1 MISSR
6 ANFIAGHWATPARSQ
21 NVLRR
26 ENPART
32 DEVVFETPWDTASVE
47 AAVDA
52 AHRALPAWDR
62 LGVEGRLPYIERF
75 RKALDAR
82 KEELAQAI
90 TAEMGKPLWESRGE
104 AGALTAKI
112 DIMSSEGL
120 ELTRQVHPPGLTGG
134 SWHHRPLGPLA
145 VLCPYNFPLHLPN
158 GHIIPAL
165 LTGNTLIVKPSELA
179 PLSMQLYFECAQE
192 ADFPPGVLNLVQ
204 GPGEVGAALCA
215 HPRVSGVLFTGSF
228 ATAQRIRRATFDQ
241 PWKLLAL
248 EMGGKNTAIVL
259 DDANLDQAA
268 HEILLASCLT
278 TGQRCSATSRV
289 VALPSV
295 IDDLQQRLVALLERV
310 TTGDPTLEGNQAP
323 FMGPLAGRKGFQ
335 DFVGAQHEDDHGTL
349 IPVLEGGAHP
359 DLDQG
364 YFVRPSLWRASQL
377 DPEGDHQSE
386 ELFGPDIVL
395 YEASDESGAARIA
408 NATDYGLAM
417 SVFTADPERFQNLS
431 YALDCG
437 ILNLNRSTVGA
448 SSRLPFGGIKKSGN
462 HRPAAILA
470 PLYCTYP
477 QARLEQPAEFSPAPP
492 QSGPLSLLK
501 PA

>member
-1 MISSR
+1 MIPSR
-6 ANFIAGHWATPARSQ
+6 ANFIAGQWTTPDRAQ
-21 NVLRR
+21 NTLRR
-26 ENPART
+26 ENPAQN
-32 DEVVFETPWDTASVE
+32 DELIFETPWSTDAVHQ
-47 AAVDA
+47 AVDA
-52 AHRALPAWDR
+52 ARKALPAWDK
-62 LGVEGRLPYIERF
+62 LGVEGRLPYVERF

-82 KEELAQAI
+82 KDELARAI
-90 TAEMGKPLWESRGE
+90 TTEMGKPLWESRGE

-112 DIMSSEGL
+112 DIMSTEGL
-120 ELTRQVHPPGLTGG
+120 DLTRPVHPEGLKGG

-215 HPRVSGVLFTGSF
+215 HPKVAGVLFTGSF

-289 VALPSV
+289 VAHAAI
-295 IDDLQQRLVALLERV
+295 IDDLQERLVALLERV
-310 TTGDPTLEGNQAP
+310 TTGDPTTEGDAAP
-323 FMGPLAGRKGFQ
+323 FMGPLTDRRGFENFLNAQQQ
-335 DFVGAQHEDDHGTL
+335 DDQGTL
-349 IPVLEGGAHP
+349 IPILEGGAHP
-359 DLDQG
+359 DLQKG
-364 YFVRPSLWRASQL
+364 YFVRPALWRASQL
-377 DPEGDHQSE
+377 NPEGEHQTE

-395 YEASDESGAARIA
+395 YEAPDEPTAARIA

-417 SVFTADPERFQNLS
+417 SVFTADPERFDALT
-431 YALDCG
+431 YELDCG

-448 SSRLPFGGIKKSGN
+448 SSRLPFGGTKKSGN

-477 QARLEQPAEFSPAPP
+477 QARLEQPAEFSPDTT
-492 QSGPLSLLK
+492 QSGPLNLLK